1 MFTSKRKRIEQ
12 LEDTVAQLTE
22 ATVSLKNTIIA
33 LNKKVGNLKACIN
46 KLTGQLEA
54 SRAVNVRLQHENRK
68 LTKKL
73 NTQKKEVVE

>member
-1 MFTSKRKRIEQ
+1 MFTSKRKRIKE
-12 LEDTVAQLTE
+12 LEATVGQLTE

-33 LNKKVGNLKACIN
+33 LNKKVGNLKDCIN

-54 SRAVNVRLQHENRK
+54 SRAINVHLQHENRK